1 MTVSLVI
8 PALDEEESIEIT
20 LREFLGLGIF
30 EEIILVDNGS
40 SDRTADIAKR
50 VGARVVSEPIRGYG
64 RALMKGLAEVRTE
77 YVVLT
82 EADNSFFPADV
93 AKLLAYA
100 RDFDMVKGARSN
112 TKLLSEDAD
121 YGFVLKYGNYF
132 VAKLQML
139 LFYGVN
145 LPGKSSFHEMG
156 GTFRIFSMKSYRVIE
171 TDLSENQ
178 SAFLADLT
186 SLYLRRNLSVLEIP
200 VRYRKRIG
208 KSKIT
213 GNKWNAIKLGFRMTR
228 IIIRNRFK

>member
-8 PALDEEESIEIT
+8 PALDEEESIEVT
-20 LREFLGLGIF
+20 LREFFELGIF

-40 SDRTADIAKR
+40 SDRTADIAKE

-64 RALMKGLAEVRTE
+64 RALMKGLTEVRTE

-93 AKLLAYA
+93 AKLLAYSL
-100 RDFDMVKGARSN
+100 DFDMVKGARSN
-112 TKLLSEDAD
+112 TILLSEDAD

-213 GNKWNAIKLGFRMTR
+213 GNKWNAIKLGFRMIR
-228 IIIRNRFK
+228 IMIRNRFK